1 MTRIFWPTELQ
12 TRQSRWVLLGRV
24 MHWTLTVI
32 ALSLLALTVAVSGAL
47 LEAGQGEGGIWRDP
61 AVLLS
66 FTGSLAGIGVFL
78 LGRTLRFVFAR
89 E

>member
-12 TRQSRWVLLGRV
+12 TRQSRWILLGRV
-24 MHWTLTVI
+24 MHWTLTAI

-47 LEAGQGEGGIWRDP
+47 LEAGPGEGGIWGDP
-61 AVLLS
+61 AVRLS
-66 FTGSLAGIGVFL
+66 FTGSLLGIGVFL